1 MNYDEAKAA
10 FTSLF
15 NNDMSENEMREFL
28 LSMTLDKYTSVESIA
43 AAAEVMRD
51 FAIALPISKE
61 LSLRA
66 LDVVGTGGD
75 KIGSFNISS
84 TVALLCAACGSTV
97 AKHGSRSI
105 TSKSGSADMFEALG
119 VRLDLNIKNTARLLE
134 ETGFTFMFAQNHHPA
149 MKFIMPVR
157 KSIPDKTIFN
167 ILGPLTNPAG
177 VKKSLLGVFDKAFV
191 PKMAEA
197 LKINGASSAIVVS
210 SAEGMDEISISD
222 VSYACEL
229 RNGKMREFVIDPE
242 EYGIK
247 RVPLKAIIG
256 GDAKENAAILYNIF
270 DSIATDA
277 QRDIVLINTACAL
290 MVDGCARD
298 IQDGLE
304 MAREALRNLRG
315 KKKLKQI
322 IEVSNKLCSHTN

>member
-1 MNYDEAKAA
+1 MNYDEAKKA
-10 FTSLF
+10 FMSLF
-15 NNDMSENEMREFL
+15 NNDMSEDEMREFL
-28 LSMTLDKYTSVESIA
+28 LSITLDKYTSVESIA
-43 AAAEVMRD
+43 AAAEVMRS

-61 LSLRA
+61 LSLSA

-84 TVALLCAACGSTV
+84 TVALLCSACGSTV

-119 VRLDLNIKNTARLLE
+119 VRLDLSIQNTAKLLE

-191 PKMAEA
+191 PKMTEA

-210 SAEGMDEISISD
+210 SAEGMDEISLSD
-222 VSYACEL
+222 ITYACE
-229 RNGKMREFVIDPE
+229 RSDGKMREFIIDPE
-242 EYGIK
+242 EYGLK
-247 RVPLKAIIG
+247 KVPLKAIMG
-256 GDAKENAAILYNIF
+256 GNAKENANILYKIF
-270 DSIATDA
+270 DSSATDA
-277 QRDIVLINTACAL
+277 QRDIVLMNTACAL
-290 MVDGCARD
+290 MVDGLARD
-298 IQDGLE
+298 IQEGLE
-304 MAREALRNLRG
+304 MAREALRNHRG

-322 IEVSNKLCSHTN
+322 IEISNKL

>member
-1 MNYDEAKAA
+1 MNYDEAKIA

-15 NNDMSENEMREFL
+15 KHEMSDEQMREFL
-28 LSMTLDKYTSVESIA
+28 VGMTLDEHTCVSTIA
-43 AAAEVMRD
+43 AAAEVMRS
-51 FAIALPISKE
+51 FAIPLPISDE
-61 LSLRA
+61 LRLNA
-66 LDVVGTGGD
+66 IDIVGTGGD

-84 TVALLCAACGSTV
+84 TTALLVASCGATV

-105 TSKSGSADMFEALG
+105 TSKSGSADMFEELG
-119 VRLDLNIKNTARLLE
+119 VRLDLNMQKSATLLE

-157 KSIPDKTIFN
+157 KSIPDKTVFN

-177 VKKSLLGVFDKAFV
+177 AKKSMLGVFDKAFV

-197 LKINGASSAIVVS
+197 LKVNGATSTMVVS

-222 VSYACEL
+222 VTYASQL
-229 RNGKMREFVIDPE
+229 KDGKVREFVIDPE

-247 RVPLKAIIG
+247 KVPLKAIIG
-256 GDAKENAAILYNIF
+256 GEAKENAHILRTIF
-270 DSIATDA
+270 DSSSTDA
-277 QRDIVLINTACAL
+277 QRDIVLINAAASL
-290 MVDGCARD
+290 MVDDLARD
-298 IQDGLE
+298 MQDGLE
-304 MAREALRNLRG
+304 MAREAIRNARA

-322 IEVSNKLCSHTN
+322 IEISNKL